1 MITNHAHKVIFLAHN
16 HESHT
21 GNRNL
26 RMTITQSEITNM
38 PFVVGSQSEIVFI
51 EYKKN
56 PPRLKELLERAI

>member
-21 GNRNL
+21 GNMNL

-38 PFVVGSQSEIVFI
+38 PFDVDPI
-51 EYKKN
+51 
-56 PPRLKELLERAI
+56 